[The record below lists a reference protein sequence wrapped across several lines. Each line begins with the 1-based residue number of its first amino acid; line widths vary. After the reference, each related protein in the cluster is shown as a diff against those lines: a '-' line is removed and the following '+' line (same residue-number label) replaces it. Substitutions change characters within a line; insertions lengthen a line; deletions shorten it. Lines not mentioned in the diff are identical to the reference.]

1 MNLPNRITL
10 VRIILLPFMVF
21 FYLADFIAPWGKLVA
36 FILFVIA
43 ALTDKLDGYYARKL
57 NQTTILGNFLDT
69 NADKLLTNI
78 ALLLVVCDGTI
89 PAPYGVLA
97 AIIYVGRDIIICA
110 LKELA
115 ATKNHVFKADNLGR
129 IKAGFQ
135 MVGIPAF
142 MFLAFLKQITD
153 NKTVLLVF
161 TIISIVTFVIATAL
175 TLISMINYLVKNR
188 EFFKEDEGK

>member
-1 MNLPNRITL
+1 MNLPNRITM

-21 FYLADFIAPWGKLVA
+21 FYLANFIAPWGKLVA
-36 FILFVIA
+36 FILFIIA
-43 ALTDKLDGYYARKL
+43 ASTDKLDGYYARKL

-78 ALLLVVCDGTI
+78 GLLLVVCDGTI
-89 PAPYGVLA
+89 PAPWGVLA
-97 AIIYVGRDIIICA
+97 AIVYVGRDIVVCA

-142 MFLAFLKQITD
+142 MFVAFLKQAIT
-153 NKTVLLVF
+153 NETVILVF
-161 TIISIVTFVIATAL
+161 EIIAIVTFTIATAL
-175 TLISMINYLVKNR
+175 TIISMINYLVKNR
-188 EFFKEDEGK
+188 HFFKEDEN

>member
-1 MNLPNRITL
+1 MNLPNRITMI
-10 VRIILLPFMVF
+10 RIILLPFMVF
-21 FYLADFIAPWGKLVA
+21 FYLANFIAPWGKLVA
-36 FILFVIA
+36 FILFIIA
-43 ALTDKLDGYYARKL
+43 ASTDKLDGYYARKL

-78 ALLLVVCDGTI
+78 GLLLVVCDGTI
-89 PAPYGVLA
+89 PTPWGVLA
-97 AIIYVGRDIIICA
+97 AIVYVGRDIVVCA

-142 MFLAFLKQITD
+142 MLVAFLKQAIT
-153 NKTVLLVF
+153 NETVILVF
-161 TIISIVTFVIATAL
+161 EIIAIVTFTIATAL
-175 TLISMINYLVKNR
+175 TIISMINYLVKNR
-188 EFFKEDEGK
+188 HFFKEDEN

>member
-1 MNLPNRITL
+1 MNLPNRITM

-21 FYLADFIAPWGKLVA
+21 FYLANFIAPWGKLVA
-36 FILFVIA
+36 FILFIIA
-43 ALTDKLDGYYARKL
+43 ASTDKLDGYYARKL
-57 NQTTILGNFLDT
+57 NQTTVLGNFLDT

-78 ALLLVVCDGTI
+78 GLLLVVCDGTI
-89 PAPYGVLA
+89 PAPWGVLA
-97 AIIYVGRDIIICA
+97 AIVYVGRDIVVCA

-142 MFLAFLKQITD
+142 MFVAFLKQAIT
-153 NKTVLLVF
+153 NETVILVF
-161 TIISIVTFVIATAL
+161 EIIAIVTFTIATAL
-175 TLISMINYLVKNR
+175 TIISMINYLVKNR
-188 EFFKEDEGK
+188 HFFKEDEN

>member
-1 MNLPNRITL
+1 MNLPNRITMI
-10 VRIILLPFMVF
+10 RIILLPFMVF
-21 FYLADFIAPWGKLVA
+21 FYLANFIAPWGKLVA
-36 FILFVIA
+36 FILFIIA
-43 ALTDKLDGYYARKL
+43 ASTDKLDGYYARKL

-78 ALLLVVCDGTI
+78 GLLLVVCDGTI
-89 PAPYGVLA
+89 PAPWGVLA
-97 AIIYVGRDIIICA
+97 AIVYVGRDIVVCA

-142 MFLAFLKQITD
+142 MLVAFLKQAIT
-153 NKTVLLVF
+153 NETVILVF
-161 TIISIVTFVIATAL
+161 EIIAIVTFTIATAL
-175 TLISMINYLVKNR
+175 TIISMINYLVKNR
-188 EFFKEDEGK
+188 HFFKEDEN